1 MKDLAGKT
9 AFVTGAAG
17 AIGSGIARAL
27 ARQGVNLALADMATE
42 PLEALRDE
50 LVSKGTKALAL
61 RLDVSDRPA
70 VYRAADEVAGAF
82 GKVHILCNNAGV
94 GYRGVPVEEI
104 PDSDFD
110 WVFGVNTFGVING
123 IKAFLPKLLAHGEGG
138 HIVNTA
144 SIAGFQT
151 QIAWHHGL
159 YAASKMAVVAL
170 SEDLEASLKPK
181 GIGVSVLAPAAVDS
195 QIYRSGRVRPA
206 RFGGPFAREPDAE
219 AEAALR
225 AGFSGD
231 QIGIFVLRAIKD
243 DEFFIFTHP
252 AARDYIERRHRRI
265 MAGYDRADR
274 IVAELGLLPGAR

>member
-1 MKDLAGKT
+1 MKDLNGKT

-17 AIGSGIARAL
+17 AIGSGMARAL
-27 ARQGVNLALADMATE
+27 AREGANLALADMETA
-42 PLEALRDE
+42 PLEALRQE
-50 LVSKGTKALAL
+50 LAAAGTNAHALQ
-61 RLDVSDRPA
+61 LDVSDRPA
-70 VYRAADEVAGAF
+70 VYRAAEEIERIF
-82 GKVHILCNNAGV
+82 GKVHIVCNNAGV
-94 GYRGVPVEEI
+94 GYRGVPVQDI

-110 WVFGVNTFGVING
+110 WVFAVNTFGVING
-123 IKAFLPKLLAHGEGG
+123 IKAFLPKLLKHGEGG

-170 SEDLEASLKPK
+170 SEDLEASLRPK

-195 QIYRSGRVRPA
+195 KIYRSGRVRPA

-225 AGFSGD
+225 AGLSGD
-231 QIGIFVLRAIKD
+231 QIGVFVLRAIKD
-243 DEFFIFTHP
+243 GEFFIFTHP
-252 AARDYIERRHRRI
+252 QARDYIERRHRRI

-274 IVAELGLLPGAR
+274 LVAELGLQTRPT